1 MSCDGWRATGFKHR
15 APILFL
21 NEADFTIPNLSQMN
35 LTVIRDEKAFYYREN
50 FAHNEHINLVG
61 YSRVWG
67 PLILSVMKEMNKF
80 KLVLR
85 SVSGTETREV
95 YMPDNLDDD
104 NDWTQTIF
112 GSLAQDTFSQVR
124 SNSYQNL
131 WRVVSYPTIW
141 YGMLV
146 PIRSDSYPVD
156 SELFTQY
163 FAAVF
168 AFFRMNR
175 KSTFW

>member
-112 GSLAQDTFSQVR
+112 GSLAQDTFSQVCL
-124 SNSYQNL
+124 N
-131 WRVVSYPTIW
+131 
-141 YGMLV
+141 
-146 PIRSDSYPVD
+146 
-156 SELFTQY
+156 
-163 FAAVF
+163 FARTLIIV
-168 AFFRMNR
+168 
-175 KSTFW
+175 

>member
-1 MSCDGWRATGFKHR
+1 
-15 APILFL
+15 
-21 NEADFTIPNLSQMN
+21 MN

-95 YMPDNLDDD
+95 YMPDNLDDE

-112 GSLAQDTFSQVR
+112 GSLAQDTFSQVC
-124 SNSYQNL
+124 SNQKNVAMARL
-131 WRVVSYPTIW
+131 NPGI
-141 YGMLV
+141 
-146 PIRSDSYPVD
+146 
-156 SELFTQY
+156 F
-163 FAAVF
+163 
-168 AFFRMNR
+168 
-175 KSTFW
+175 

>member
-1 MSCDGWRATGFKHR
+1 
-15 APILFL
+15 
-21 NEADFTIPNLSQMN
+21 MN
-35 LTVIRDEKAFYYREN
+35 LTVLRDEKAFYYREN

-95 YMPDNLDDD
+95 YMPDNLDDE

-112 GSLAQDTFSQVR
+112 GSLAQDTFSQVCSEISR
-124 SNSYQNL
+124 QHHPRMHPWTDCL
-131 WRVVSYPTIW
+131 WFFAIFDPDGIC
-141 YGMLV
+141 G
-146 PIRSDSYPVD
+146 PIFSKLNF
-156 SELFTQY
+156 E
-163 FAAVF
+163 
-168 AFFRMNR
+168 FF
-175 KSTFW
+175 F

>member
-1 MSCDGWRATGFKHR
+1 
-15 APILFL
+15 
-21 NEADFTIPNLSQMN
+21 MN

-95 YMPDNLDDD
+95 YMPDNLDDE

-112 GSLAQDTFSQVR
+112 GSLAQDTFSQVCLSHFKCLSQKNEILKFSKFR
-124 SNSYQNL
+124 
-131 WRVVSYPTIW
+131 I
-141 YGMLV
+141 
-146 PIRSDSYPVD
+146 
-156 SELFTQY
+156 SEII
-163 FAAVF
+163 
-168 AFFRMNR
+168 
-175 KSTFW
+175 

>member
-1 MSCDGWRATGFKHR
+1 
-15 APILFL
+15 
-21 NEADFTIPNLSQMN
+21 MN

-95 YMPDNLDDD
+95 YMPDNLDDE

-112 GSLAQDTFSQVR
+112 GSLAQDTFSQVCSFQKKNEIFGYLGLR
-124 SNSYQNL
+124 
-131 WRVVSYPTIW
+131 
-141 YGMLV
+141 
-146 PIRSDSYPVD
+146 
-156 SELFTQY
+156 F
-163 FAAVF
+163 
-168 AFFRMNR
+168 
-175 KSTFW
+175 